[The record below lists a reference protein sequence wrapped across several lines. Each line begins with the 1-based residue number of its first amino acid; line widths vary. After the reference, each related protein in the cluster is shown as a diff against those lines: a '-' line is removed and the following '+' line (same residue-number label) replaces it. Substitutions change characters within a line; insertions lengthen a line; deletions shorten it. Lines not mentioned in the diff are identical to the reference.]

1 MKLYIF
7 LFLQLYYLNLYS
19 QAGDSFSLF
28 VGKRRFVQKSLIND
42 FQKLDFLENLT
53 KHEYLQSGQFYIGL
67 DFRKQIKKN
76 SISLIASSHDD
87 IYFINFELKYGYMLH
102 KNYGIM
108 VGINQFNIPKIKKPP
123 FNFANEYQ
131 TFKTENFNQPYGEQ
145 VFIKNRS
152 FFLSPFYRI
161 NNKWVSV
168 ESSLNIGL
176 GGLTK
181 NRIEYNGSNISTF
194 EVIKVAYRATPS
206 VFGFVQPNLRLA
218 FFPVQFKKSQLGI
231 QINATYLPTQRS
243 YNYKRRIDIWTDDNP
258 IFETV
263 KAPKHHINRTEFDLG
278 LIWKN

>member
-7 LFLQLYYLNLYS
+7 LFLQLYSLNLYS

-76 SISLIASSHDD
+76 SICLLASSHDD
-87 IYFINFELKYGYMLH
+87 IHFINFELKYGYMLH

-108 VGINQFNIPKIKKPP
+108 VGINQFNIPKIKKPS
-123 FNFANEYQ
+123 FNFTNEYQ
-131 TFKTENFNQPYGEQ
+131 TFKTENFDSPYGEQ

-152 FFLSPFYRI
+152 IFLSPFYRI
-161 NNKWVSV
+161 NNKWLFV

-181 NRIEYNGSNISTF
+181 NKREYSGFNIGSF

-206 VFGFVQPNLRLA
+206 VFGFLQPNLRLA

-263 KAPKHHINRTEFDLG
+263 KAPKHFINRSEFDLG